1 MVRLRRRK
9 RGSSAFSVI
18 PSVREGTLLLQ
29 ESTEEM
35 RRPLEKWTACPSFQA
50 KVIPALCWIISD
62 WLRSQA
68 KRAANPSNLAH
79 KEAMHTQIGVGFR
92 AFW

>member
-62 WLRSQA
+62 WLGFQA
-68 KRAANPSNLAH
+68 RAPQIHPIWRTKKPCTLKLA
-79 KEAMHTQIGVGFR
+79 
-92 AFW
+92 